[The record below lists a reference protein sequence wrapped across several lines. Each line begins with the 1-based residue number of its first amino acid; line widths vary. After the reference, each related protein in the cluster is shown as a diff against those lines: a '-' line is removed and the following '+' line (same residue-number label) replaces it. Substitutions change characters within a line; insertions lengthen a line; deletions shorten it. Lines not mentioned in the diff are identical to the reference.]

1 MSDDDKFKTNMLKKI
16 RKVENTF
23 NNKNFNVLFR
33 INSYVELPL
42 VHLQF
47 SLVQI
52 VLISLSCTDFCRVLE
67 VLQHETN
74 HVLA

>member
-23 NNKNFNVLFR
+23 NNKNFVLFR